1 MLMYIPDPDE
11 SKILRNITRSVGF
24 IEVEEQL
31 SQVKKRQLSNS
42 LAYTSIKVR
51 ETLCS
56 YVASEKIY
64 FLLKLFIFVMQGLM
78 LSKSLRIQQEKEDDE
93 LSKL

>member
-1 MLMYIPDPDE
+1 MLMYIPNPDE

-24 IEVEEQL
+24 TEVEEQL

-56 YVASEKIY
+56 DAALEKVY
-64 FLLKLFIFVMQGLM
+64 F
-78 LSKSLRIQQEKEDDE
+78 
-93 LSKL
+93 